1 MQTEAEL
8 EKEEHDDNSADDES
22 IESSEEDDDN
32 DDDSDDDEEPMLKY
46 QRLSGTLA
54 DTLKKDAVAAMAV
67 SDRFLAL
74 GTHGGCVHMLDLAG
88 NAVKRFSSHAA
99 SVTCVAIDSCAEF
112 VASASDDGKVAVHAL
127 YSSDVSITSSG
138 RHLRPL
144 KALALEHDYAR
155 KPTKAIA
162 SGGLAGDLVMTAKGW
177 FSSFDTVIASGEG
190 PIGAIAWKGDYVAW
204 ANDAGVKI
212 YDVATQQKFAY
223 IDRPVGSPRAD
234 LFRCNLCW
242 KDEST
247 LMIGWADSVKVG
259 IVKDRVSNNPILS
272 AQQQVPA
279 TTVSIPSK
287 YVEIVCDFRT
297 DFIVAGIAPL
307 LDQIVL
313 LSFIV
318 DLDRVRN
325 VDVLPTEE
333 NARIAKRLVSQQPE
347 VHVVDMSGEHVA
359 NDVLNVFGYEHYRA
373 NDYQLA
379 YLATAGDTTFYIVS
393 PKDIIVARPRNTD
406 DRIKWLTDN
415 SRFEEALHL
424 AEKVM
429 DNRREADGSLYEG
442 TMQVEDVIRIGLGY
456 MKSLMDEENY
466 AKAASMSP
474 KVLRND
480 AKLWEEWVYLFIGV
494 DKLAEILPFIPYK
507 PETAQLSKTA
517 YEMILS
523 RFLETDKKMFVH
535 LIKTW
540 PTDLYNLKAVTD
552 AVEYLLENQP
562 TDTHL
567 LDAGITLTLATQRF
581 EKALLY
587 GLRLH
592 RPEIMKLVIPQNLFQ
607 TMQAHVDLVMAYD
620 FKNAEMKEES
630 VDASRHWTGREEG
643 FLGGPIG
650 ESVDI
655 GGTARVL
662 RRAGL
667 EEGVGLLVANTDRA
681 PVSSIVKL
689 LSGKKKYLHV
699 YLDALFRHDPAE
711 GVEFHSMQ
719 VELYADFD
727 PTRLLDFL
735 RSSAMYKVQSAYKL
749 CEIRDLVPEMVYL
762 LGKMGDNRRAL
773 KLVIDRLG
781 DVKQAIE
788 FAKEQNDD
796 QIWDDLIKYSMDKPP
811 FIIGLLENLGSHIDP
826 VKLIQ
831 QIPKGLEIPH
841 LRASLIKIMTDYGIQ
856 MSLKDG
862 CAKILVSDAV
872 ELMENLHSAQRMAL
886 AFSGGDLECNLC
898 DSKILFDDPDKNIVI
913 YFCKHMYHKSCL
925 LSKSIAL
932 ERSMTDSPI
941 HRPTTAP
948 AHLSAVAPAIPA
960 ATARTIAEIYSASS
974 ASSVYE
980 SARLS
985 TVTRFSVESGSDGA
999 GGLVGVVDTTVPNAE
1014 AGRELVTDLDRLM
1027 ELKEIR
1033 GGLGVGVAKGGVGD
1047 VPCPLCR
1054 V

>member
-1 MQTEAEL
+1 MTTAQTMNPPNPA
-8 EKEEHDDNSADDES
+8 KTKTT
-22 IESSEEDDDN
+22 
-32 DDDSDDDEEPMLKY
+32 MMM
-46 QRLSGTLA
+46 TL
-54 DTLKKDAVAAMAV
+54 TTTKGPC
-67 SDRFLAL
+67 SN
-74 GTHGGCVHMLDLAG
+74 TSCVHMLDLTG

-112 VASASDDGKVAVHAL
+112 VASASDDGKVAVYAL
-127 YSSDVSITSSG
+127 YSSDVSITLSG

-144 KALALEHDYAR
+144 KALALEHDHAR

-162 SGGLAGDLVMTAKGW
+162 SGGLAGDLVITAKGW
-177 FSSFDTVIASGEG
+177 FAPFDTVIGSGEG
-190 PIGAIAWKGDYVAW
+190 PLGAIAWKGNYVAW
-204 ANDAGVKI
+204 ANDAVSDLLRSMRMYPHKRETRKSKSTMLPLSKNSHTLI
-212 YDVATQQKFAY
+212 APSEAH
-223 IDRPVGSPRAD
+223 

-242 KDEST
+242 KDENT
-247 LMIGWADSVKVG
+247 LMIGWADSVKIG

-272 AQQQVPA
+272 PQQPVPA
-279 TTVSIPSK
+279 TTLSIPSK
-287 YVEIVCDFRT
+287 YVEIICDFQM
-297 DFIVAGIAPL
+297 IL
-307 LDQIVL
+307 LWLGLHRFWIRL
-313 LSFIV
+313 FFLSFIV

-347 VHVVDMSGEHVA
+347 VHVVDMSGVHVA
-359 NDVLNVFGYEHYRA
+359 NDVLNVFGYEHCRA

-442 TMQVEDVIRIGLGY
+442 AMQGEDEIRIGLGY
-456 MKSLMDEENY
+456 VKSLMDEGNY
-466 AKAASMSP
+466 VKAASMSP

-517 YEMILS
+517 YEMNLS

-540 PTDLYNLKAVTD
+540 PTDLYSLKVVTD

-587 GLRLH
+587 GLKQH
-592 RPEIMKLVIPQNLFQ
+592 Q
-607 TMQAHVDLVMAYD
+607 
-620 FKNAEMKEES
+620 S

-643 FLGGPIG
+643 FLGGPVG
-650 ESVDI
+650 DSVDI
-655 GGTARVL
+655 GGTARVS
-662 RRAGL
+662 RRAGF

-681 PVSSIVKL
+681 PFSSIVKL
-689 LSGKKKYLHV
+689 LSGKKKHVHV

-727 PTRLLDFL
+727 PTPLLDFL
-735 RSSAMYKVQSAYKL
+735 RSSATYKVQSAYNL
-749 CEIRDLVPEMVYL
+749 CVIRDLVPEMVYL

-773 KLVIDRLG
+773 KLVLFSQNHCG
-781 DVKQAIE
+781 IE
-788 FAKEQNDD
+788 
-796 QIWDDLIKYSMDKPP
+796 IGWVMYSMDKPP

-826 VKLIQ
+826 VKLMQ
-831 QIPKGLEIPH
+831 QIPN
-841 LRASLIKIMTDYGIQ
+841 
-856 MSLKDG
+856 
-862 CAKILVSDAV
+862 SDAV
-872 ELMENLHSAQRMAL
+872 ELMENFHSAQRMAL
-886 AFSGGDLECNLC
+886 A
-898 DSKILFDDPDKNIVI
+898 
-913 YFCKHMYHKSCL
+913 
-925 LSKSIAL
+925 
-932 ERSMTDSPI
+932 
-941 HRPTTAP
+941 
-948 AHLSAVAPAIPA
+948 
-960 ATARTIAEIYSASS
+960 
-974 ASSVYE
+974 
-980 SARLS
+980 
-985 TVTRFSVESGSDGA
+985 
-999 GGLVGVVDTTVPNAE
+999 
-1014 AGRELVTDLDRLM
+1014 
-1027 ELKEIR
+1027 
-1033 GGLGVGVAKGGVGD
+1033 
-1047 VPCPLCR
+1047 
-1054 V
+1054 